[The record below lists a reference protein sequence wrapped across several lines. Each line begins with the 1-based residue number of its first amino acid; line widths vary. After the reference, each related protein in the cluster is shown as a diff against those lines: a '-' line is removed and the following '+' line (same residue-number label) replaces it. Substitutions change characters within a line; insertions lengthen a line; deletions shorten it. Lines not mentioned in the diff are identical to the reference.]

1 MSINRLAITGYST
14 LELNRVSFP
23 ITGRVVADLPLNAS
37 FNTAAPAENGMILAV
52 NFAAGEVR
60 LPTGPSGD
68 EVYALHFSP
77 EREYDPSISGL
88 NKFKL
93 IAQTPNT
100 RQYSAQGFYPRLGI
114 LSVAEKFTTNCLC
127 YDTLAFANNT
137 VALAALTD
145 FGNTAAPVYG
155 VPSTSGAIQ
164 LVKVLGTPG
173 IGLKAIKFT
182 TMPDGDVG
190 VKFAVIIAQ

>member
-1 MSINRLAITGYST
+1 MGINRLTITGYAT

-37 FNTAAPAENGMILAV
+37 FNTATPAENGMILAV

-68 EVYALHFSP
+68 EVYALHYSP
-77 EREYDPSISGL
+77 EREYDPSLAGL

-93 IAQTPNT
+93 TAEATNT
-100 RQYSAQGFYPRLGI
+100 YQYSAQGFYPRLGI
-114 LSVAEKFTTNCLC
+114 PSVGEKFTTNCIC
-127 YDTLAFANNT
+127 YNTTAYANNA
-137 VALAALTD
+137 VALAALAD
-145 FGNTAAPVYG
+145 CGNASAPVYG
-155 VPSTSGAIQ
+155 VPSISGAIQ
-164 LVKVLGTPG
+164 LVATLGTPG
-173 IGLKAIKFT
+173 VGLKAIKYT

-190 VKFAVIIAQ
+190 VKFAVIVAQ